1 MFQHKA
7 DEKDIKKS
15 KVTKTDIP
23 ILGTHVIVWI
33 ENSQGRSWDI
43 ELFQWQECFIYD
55 KEKGRRDSGAYKK
68 PLLTRQKTQWK
79 VGKERERETDFSVGK
94 CIVSEHLDYFV

>member
-7 DEKDIKKS
+7 DEKDITKP

-23 ILGTHVIVWI
+23 ILGTHVSVWI

-43 ELFQWQECFIYD
+43 ELFQWQECFMD
-55 KEKGRRDSGAYKK
+55 AKEKG
-68 PLLTRQKTQWK
+68 
-79 VGKERERETDFSVGK
+79 KEIAGCVKS
-94 CIVSEHLDYFV
+94 LY

>member
-1 MFQHKA
+1 MKINRVSLLQMFQHKA

-33 ENSQGRSWDI
+33 ENS
-43 ELFQWQECFIYD
+43 
-55 KEKGRRDSGAYKK
+55 
-68 PLLTRQKTQWK
+68 
-79 VGKERERETDFSVGK
+79 
-94 CIVSEHLDYFV
+94 